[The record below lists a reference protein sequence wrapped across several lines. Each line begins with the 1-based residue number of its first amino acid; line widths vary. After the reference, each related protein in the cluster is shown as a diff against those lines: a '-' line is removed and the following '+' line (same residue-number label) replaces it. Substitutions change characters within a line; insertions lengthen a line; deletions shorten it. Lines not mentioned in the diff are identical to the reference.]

1 MRNITFSVVFGAA
14 LLLGGCSSGNLTD
27 RMAFEQLT
35 YEQVDFIFPAW
46 PEALPPLLFWEVELY
61 APQDGIR
68 FNSKYTADS
77 KGFSYRVKKNCPL
90 YVKAVPV
97 TQPASAQESPLYFFK
112 AAGTVYPWQYPG
124 SLSWCGG
131 YAASLM
137 QTLINAAEASGYRG
151 EYVGNYIASFN
162 WARLITTLEQKQQ
175 EGLEEGVFYNPWL
188 LDSQEVLEGIAYE
201 SFTATKLRNSG
212 VFSVTLDFPVYS
224 SYVPENEFS
233 NPLQST
239 QQTRISIKK
248 NVLALFALRQTAQD
262 FGILIYGS
270 SEKNMSLEFI
280 SMPIYIEGI

>member
-1 MRNITFSVVFGAA
+1 MKNIIFSVVLAA
-14 LLLGGCSSGNLTD
+14 SLLLCGCSLDNLTNL
-27 RMAFEQLT
+27 MV
-35 YEQVDFIFPAW
+35 YEQVEFVFPSW
-46 PEALPPLLFWEVELY
+46 PETIPPLLAWEVELY

-97 TQPASAQESPLYFFK
+97 TLSARGQDIPQYFFK
-112 AAGTVYPWQYPG
+112 EAGTVYPWQYPVN
-124 SLSWCGG
+124 LSWSGG

-137 QTLINAAEASGYRG
+137 KTLINSAEASGYRG
-151 EYVGNYIASFN
+151 EYVSNYIASFN
-162 WARLITTLEQKQQ
+162 WERLLSTLEQKQQ
-175 EGLEEGVFYNPWL
+175 ESLEEGVFYNPWL

-201 SFTATKLRNSG
+201 SFTATKLRNTG
-212 VFSVTLDFPVYS
+212 IFCVTLDFPVYS
-224 SYVPENEFS
+224 SYVPENELS

-239 QQTRISIKK
+239 EQARISIKK
-248 NVLALFALRQTAQD
+248 NVLALFALGQTAQD
-262 FGILIYGS
+262 SGILIYGS